1 VISSEK
7 TLKSGGGKNS
17 SAWKMYYYIRNRF
30 HIHRVKFDNKAI
42 ALLNY
47 FCFLFAFA
55 GIVLFY
61 QKTDKLKKL
70 SFMRWPIADA
80 FTNNFDATPS
90 LILTRLK
97 PRSHTGFGASING
110 YLKNI
115 RSAISATIAPQRSGR
130 AANA

>member
-1 VISSEK
+1 
-7 TLKSGGGKNS
+7 
-17 SAWKMYYYIRNRF
+17 MYYYIRNRF
-30 HIHRVKFDNKAI
+30 HIHRVKFDNKAL

-61 QKTDKLKKL
+61 QKSDKLKKL
-70 SFMRWPIADA
+70 SFMRWPVTDA
-80 FTNNFDATPS
+80 FTNNFEATPA
-90 LILTRLK
+90 LILARLK
-97 PRSHTGFGASING
+97 TKPNAGFGTAING

-115 RSAISATIAPQRSGR
+115 WSMILAPFTPQRNGR